1 MRSFR
6 DMASEI
12 GIDKSKA
19 MRLVSAQRF
28 IYMWRPHTRSSVAT
42 DPAIAER
49 ARLSMEAVPKMTEIW
64 NSRYKPEIEALC
76 KSLQLADY
84 ESMSLQELAS
94 RMEGYVADSARTW
107 VLTMLEAE
115 IMSACRTKITDFS

>member
-1 MRSFR
+1 
-6 DMASEI
+6 
-12 GIDKSKA
+12 

-42 DPAIAER
+42 DPVIAER